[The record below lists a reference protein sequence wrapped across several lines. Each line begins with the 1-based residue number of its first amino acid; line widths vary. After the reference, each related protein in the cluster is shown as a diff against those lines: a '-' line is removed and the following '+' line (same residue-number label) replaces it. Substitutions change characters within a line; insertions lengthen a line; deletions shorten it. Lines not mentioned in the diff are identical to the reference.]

1 MFSKRTCSRA
11 SLSLCVSHLGELR
24 EDGGSGGKAQ
34 LVLNLSPL
42 RAQGV
47 TWMAP
52 SPPPGV
58 TTPCFSQVAHL
69 TNQVTGLARALLEPL
84 LQCY

>member
-11 SLSLCVSHLGELR
+11 SLSLCASHFGELR
-24 EDGGSGGKAQ
+24 EDGGSGGKAL
-34 LVLNLSPL
+34 LVLNLSPP

-52 SPPPGV
+52 SLPPSA
-58 TTPCFSQVAHL
+58 TTPCFSQVAPL
-69 TNQVTGLARALLEPL
+69 TNQVAGLPHAL
-84 LQCY
+84 